1 MDKTING
8 VPDTTEVKV
17 GDNAPV
23 VEGDQTVTIKADETA
38 TQPAVDE
45 TTTEVDY
52 EAQLAEERKLREQ
65 ADEARKKAED
75 KIVELKRKSKQS
87 KVEVEGFEEDIP
99 EISETERLEKIL
111 AERDE
116 KLRREFAKD
125 SLEAELEKITSNPK
139 ERELIKYHYENTI
152 RTTGVDRGSIRRD
165 LERASII
172 ANAPK
177 AKKVLGEIKE
187 SLKSKNVAKNTSAG
201 TNQDVDQVVDTK
213 FTPQELAIMQRFG
226 IDPKTVKKD

>member
-1 MDKTING
+1 MEG
-8 VPDTTEVKV
+8 VNDTTEVKV
-17 GDNAPV
+17 DDKAPV
-23 VEGDQTVTIKADETA
+23 VEGDQTVTTKADETA
-38 TQPAVDE
+38 TQTAVDE
-45 TTTEVDY
+45 ETTEVDY
-52 EAQLAEERKLREQ
+52 EAQLAEERKLREA

-87 KVEVEGFEEDIP
+87 KVEVDGFEEDIP
-99 EISETERLEKIL
+99 DISETERLEKIL

-116 KLRREFAKD
+116 KLRREFARD

-177 AKKVLGEIKE
+177 TKKVLGEIKE

-201 TNQDVDQVVDTK
+201 TNQDVDTVEDTK
-213 FTPQELAIMQRFG
+213 FTPQELALMKRFG